1 MQHFTDTLLSNLTDV
16 LHLTKEALFHYSA
29 SGNSFC
35 SMVSIN
41 SEALL
46 LMSDHVESLSQR
58 IWSKL
63 ATPSILWLFHLGYHG
78 KIYGSNQISVF

>member
-16 LHLTKEALFHYSA
+16 LHLTRASLFHYNA
-29 SGNSFC
+29 SGNSY
-35 SMVSIN
+35 SLMVSIN

-58 IWSKL
+58 IRSKL
-63 ATPSILWLFHLGYHG
+63 ATPSIRL
-78 KIYGSNQISVF
+78 